1 MIVKI
6 VYKNN
11 NIELYY
17 DIFNISRCDFRI
29 ILKQQKKFIYK
40 VFNLDVD
47 KIKSIEILK
56 VK

>member
-6 VYKNN
+6 VYSNN

-17 DIFNISRCDFRI
+17 DIFNIEKHDFKI
-29 ILKQQKKFIYK
+29 TLKQQKRFTYRI
-40 VFNLDVD
+40 FNLDVD

>member
-17 DIFNISRCDFRI
+17 DIFNIEKYDFRI
-29 ILKQQKKFIYK
+29 ILKQQKKFTYK
-40 VFNLDVD
+40 VFNLDAD